1 MTLTTDRPESA
12 ASPTTRR
19 SARAL
24 FLGPPTQP
32 RWTRPSFAALLIAT
46 AMLYLWG
53 LGSSGWGNEFYAAA
67 AWAGTED
74 WAALLFGSVDP
85 GNIITVDKPPAA
97 IWVMA
102 LSGRLLGFSMF
113 SVLLPQALMGVGAV
127 ALLAATVRRW
137 HGPAAGLLAGAV
149 LALTPVAALMFRYD
163 NPDALLVLLLVAAA
177 YCVVRATETAST
189 RWIALAGVVLGFAFL
204 TKLLQAFLVLPAFG
218 LVFLIAAPVGIWSR
232 IRKLAIAC
240 AAMIISGG
248 WFVLLV
254 ELWPAS
260 SRPYIG
266 GSTNNSLWELTLGY
280 NGVGRLLGGSGNSR
294 GAGSGDF
301 PHFGGTPGITRLLTQ
316 SAGAEISWLLPVA
329 LLGLL
334 AGLWTFRRAPRT
346 DRTRAG
352 LVLWGGWLLLTA
364 LVFSF
369 MSGTFH
375 EYYTV
380 ALAPAMAALA
390 AIGVREI
397 WCRRENFAA
406 RSMLALMAA
415 SVGLWNFVLLDRTQD
430 WLPWLRW
437 VLLIGSFTVAA
448 AFLVA
453 GHFRTFTV
461 VLAAT
466 GLLFGLGGTTA
477 YTLETISVRHSGGII
492 NSGPPQDSAFGHGDD
507 IAANAA
513 LNVLLQN
520 TDTRWAA
527 ATISSRV
534 GTQLELSSGKSV
546 ICLGG
551 FLGGDPAPT
560 LAQFQSYVTSGA
572 VRYFVATGRGNA
584 EEPESSTDALPWG
597 VPADSVTAAI
607 TAWVK
612 ANFTATTVGSTTV
625 YDLTH

>member
-1 MTLTTDRPESA
+1 MTLTIDRPEPVGG
-12 ASPTTRR
+12 PTTRR

-24 FLGPPTQP
+24 FLGPPTEP
-32 RWTRPSFAALLIAT
+32 RWTRPSFAALLVAT
-46 AMLYLWG
+46 AVLYLWG

-67 AWAGTED
+67 AWAGTKD
-74 WAALLFGSVDP
+74 WTALLFGSVDP

-97 IWVMA
+97 MWVMA
-102 LSGRLLGFSMF
+102 LSGRLFGFSTF

-137 HGPAAGLLAGAV
+137 HGPAAGLLAAAV

-189 RWIALAGVVLGFAFL
+189 RWIALAGVALGFAFL

-232 IRKLAIAC
+232 IRKLAIALV
-240 AAMIISGG
+240 AMIVSGG
-248 WFVLLV
+248 WFVLMV

-280 NGVGRLLGGSGNSR
+280 NGLGRILGSNGNPKSVGPGEPR
-294 GAGSGDF
+294 
-301 PHFGGTPGITRLLTQ
+301 FGGTPGITRLLTD
-316 SAGAEISWLLPVA
+316 SAGVEISWLLPVA
-329 LLGLL
+329 VLGLV
-334 AGLWTFRRAPRT
+334 AGLWIYRRAPRT

-352 LVLWGGWLLLTA
+352 FVLWGGWLLVTGV
-364 LVFSF
+364 VFSF

-380 ALAPAMAALA
+380 ALAPAMAALV
-390 AIGVREI
+390 GVGIREM
-397 WCRRENFAA
+397 WCRREVFAD
-406 RSMLALMAA
+406 RLILALMAA
-415 SVGLWNFVLLDRTQD
+415 SVGLWNLALLDRTPD

-437 VLLIGSFTVAA
+437 VLLIGSLTVAT

-453 GHFRTFTV
+453 GQVRRCTV

-477 YTLETISVRHSGGII
+477 YTLETLSVRHSGGIL
-492 NSGPPQDSAFGHGDD
+492 NSGPPGEPAFGHGDD

-513 LNVLLQN
+513 LNVVLQN

-527 ATISSRV
+527 AVISSRV
-534 GTQLELSSGKSV
+534 GTQLELSSGKPV

-551 FLGGDPAPT
+551 FLGADPAPT

-572 VRYFVATGRGNA
+572 VRYFVATSRGHA
-584 EEPESSTDALPWG
+584 KEPESSTDALPWG
-597 VPADSVTAAI
+597 VPADSSAAEI

-612 ANFTATTVGSTTV
+612 ANFTATTVGSATV